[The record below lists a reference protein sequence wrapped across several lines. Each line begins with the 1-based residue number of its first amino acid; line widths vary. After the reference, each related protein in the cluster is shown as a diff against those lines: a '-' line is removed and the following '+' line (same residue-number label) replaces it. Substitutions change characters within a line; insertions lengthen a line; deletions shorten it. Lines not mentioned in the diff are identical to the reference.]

1 MKLEFKKFDYIIT
14 AVILLIAI
22 LSVGI
27 FVFHNKIAKTPVVS
41 ENTVVFQVFFRGI
54 TLSSTE
60 NPFKLLD
67 ESFITI
73 RNVPHKKVTILGTQK
88 IPRMTIVP
96 DGKGGSTIAQDIANP
111 YMYDIL
117 VTLSDVAKIT
127 DDGAVLGGNKLKMG
141 LPIVL
146 EGKNYRF
153 SGTLSN
159 LRVLT
164 DEEAQELE
172 DSIKLQKEQLEQTKQ
187 ILPAQSYGSQSQE
200 AQQNN

>member
-1 MKLEFKKFDYIIT
+1 MKLGFKKFDYIII
-14 AVILLIAI
+14 AVIALISI
-22 LSVGI
+22 LTLGI
-27 FVFHNKIAKTPVVS
+27 FFFQSKIAKTPVVS

-54 TLSSTE
+54 TLSESE

-73 RNVPHKKVTILGTQK
+73 RNVPHKKVTILGSQK
-88 IPRMTIVP
+88 APRMTIIP
-96 DGKGGSTIAQDIANP
+96 NGKGGSALVQDVSNP
-111 YMYDIL
+111 FMYDIL
-117 VTLSDVAKIT
+117 VTLCDEAKIT

-159 LRVLT
+159 IKILT
-164 DEEAQELE
+164 EAEAQELKE
-172 DSIKLQKEQLEQTKQ
+172 SIKLQKEQLNTSKKLAPE
-187 ILPAQSYGSQSQE
+187 IPAD
-200 AQQNN
+200 ATNN